1 MAAERGAGS
10 RGDRVLL
17 LALAGLAV
25 VLVLTSLGAWLT
37 VRQPPMEPV
46 SVPSVAQA

>member
-1 MAAERGAGS
+1 LAAERRGG

-17 LALAGLAV
+17 LALAALTV
-25 VLVLTSLGAWLT
+25 VLALTLLGAWLA

-46 SVPSVAQA
+46 AVPSVAQA